1 MTKEFIVSGTFKAGS
16 SRERFTK
23 TVSSQNRKNAIEK
36 VYSLIGSKHRLKRN
50 FINITDVSETGS
62 S

>member
-1 MTKEFIVSGTFKAGS
+1 MAKEFTVSGTFKAGS

-36 VYSLIGSKHRLKRN
+36 V
-50 FINITDVSETGS
+50 
-62 S
+62 

>member
-1 MTKEFIVSGTFKAGS
+1 MAKEFTVSGTFKAGS

-23 TVSSQNRKNAIEK
+23 RVSSQNQKNAIEK
-36 VYSLIGSKHRLKRN
+36 VYSLIGSEHRLKRN
-50 FINITDVSETGS
+50 LINITDVSETGS